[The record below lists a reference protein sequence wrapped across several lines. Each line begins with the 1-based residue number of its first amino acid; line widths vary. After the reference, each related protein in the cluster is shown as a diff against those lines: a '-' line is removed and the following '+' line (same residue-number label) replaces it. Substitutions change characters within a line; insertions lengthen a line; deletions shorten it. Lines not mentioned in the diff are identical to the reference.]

1 MATKGFFFEKVYWK
15 QGGIFCCPKK
25 SSLDILLEAM
35 HLPVR
40 WQSGGTSRKRRTFF
54 WWEMWQMPKQLTK
67 SKRVV
72 YLHEQ
77 PPLIPKLSAV
87 VWEFGCLFFFPH
99 TFPSKKWKMKQFNFT
114 TDFYFIRN
122 HDGRKIASERVGM
135 KRVDLLAVGIYKR
148 RGTIWSD
155 I

>member
-1 MATKGFFFEKVYWK
+1 
-15 QGGIFCCPKK
+15 
-25 SSLDILLEAM
+25 
-35 HLPVR
+35 
-40 WQSGGTSRKRRTFF
+40 
-54 WWEMWQMPKQLTK
+54 
-67 SKRVV
+67 
-72 YLHEQ
+72 
-77 PPLIPKLSAV
+77 
-87 VWEFGCLFFFPH
+87 
-99 TFPSKKWKMKQFNFT
+99 MKQFNFT